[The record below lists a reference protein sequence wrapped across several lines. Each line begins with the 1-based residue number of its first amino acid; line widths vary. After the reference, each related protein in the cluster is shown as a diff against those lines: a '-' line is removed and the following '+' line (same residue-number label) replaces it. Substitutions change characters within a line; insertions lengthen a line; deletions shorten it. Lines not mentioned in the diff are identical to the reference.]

1 MAVKLCMPSTM
12 KSAPLDSLTL
22 PVHRLTV
29 FRPWC
34 SRYAHVPLPVLAE
47 AAHEAS
53 KMPFAS
59 LKNRVL
65 RRSGYSGCGARIG
78 AWHLLATWH
87 LDSGFA
93 PPPPFHGTEVARP
106 YQMASAC
113 KPEPPPASL
122 STVSGMRSRITNVCC
137 NSRGIGKLVF
147 DAVIVVTLPLHSV
160 AM

>member
-59 LKNRVL
+59 LKI
-65 RRSGYSGCGARIG
+65 GCCAAAVI
-78 AWHLLATWH
+78 LAVEPGLVPGTCWPH
-87 LDSGFA
+87 GISTPDSP

-137 NSRGIGKLVF
+137 NSRGIGKLVL
-147 DAVIVVTLPLHSV
+147 TLSL
-160 AM
+160 